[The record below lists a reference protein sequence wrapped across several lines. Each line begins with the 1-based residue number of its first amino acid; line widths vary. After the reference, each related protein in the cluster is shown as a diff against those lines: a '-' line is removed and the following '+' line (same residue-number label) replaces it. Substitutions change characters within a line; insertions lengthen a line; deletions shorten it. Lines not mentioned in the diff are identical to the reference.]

1 MRYRRKHRPR
11 KRILVCI
18 LLLCGLTL
26 WILWLGI
33 RIREP
38 FSAACCHV
46 IRQDATRILVES
58 TEQALQQNQ
67 SDFSAIVKNESGEVV
82 SVELLSGAVGSFQN
96 QVTGRVNDALN
107 AYASSRVSVPL
118 GSASGMTLLAG
129 RGPNVQV
136 RVRPAGSVQTELLTQ
151 FSQAGINQTC
161 HQILLRLTVTLD
173 VAAPL
178 QSQPVTVTY
187 TCLLSETIIVG
198 KTPSGIWAHK
208 GEGNGL

>member
-1 MRYRRKHRPR
+1 MRYRRTRRPR
-11 KRILVCI
+11 KRILVGV
-18 LLLCGLTL
+18 LLLCGLIL

-38 FSAACCHV
+38 FSAACTHV

-58 TEQALQQNQ
+58 TEHALQQTREEQ
-67 SDFSAIVKNESGEVV
+67 GEFAAIVKNESGEIV
-82 SVELLSGAVGSFQN
+82 SVELLSGAVSRFQN
-96 QVTGRVNDALN
+96 QVTGRVNEALN
-107 AYASSRVSVPL
+107 QYASSRVSVPL

-136 RVRPAGSVQTELLTQ
+136 QVRPAGSVQTELLTQ
-151 FSQAGINQTC
+151 FTQAGINQTC
-161 HQILLRLTVTLD
+161 HQILLRLTLTLD

-178 QSQPVTVTY
+178 QCQPVTFTY

-198 KTPSGIWAHK
+198 KTPDGIWAP
-208 GEGNGL
+208 